1 KSSLPDGVEK
11 IKEVLNLKR
20 VSVKYISAPL
30 YRMEIESENAKEAEK
45 ILLQEA
51 EKIVKSFK
59 NFGEVKIRPK

>member
-1 KSSLPDGVEK
+1 M
-11 IKEVLNLKR
+11 LNLKR